1 MDRDI
6 FLLLAG
12 AVIAA
17 VINILMRLLETFVR
31 HIARKLYFARSDRLE
46 KKKIRRKLMGVEE
59 DNSYK
64 PDFWLEL
71 WADLGK
77 MRGGGGTKYSHWRSI
92 DYAIAAIQWL
102 VTIGIFIYWTI
113 EVMPQMK

>member
-1 MDRDI
+1 VDRDI

-31 HIARKLYFARSDRLE
+31 HIAKRLYFARSDKLE
-46 KKKIRRKLMGVEE
+46 KKKIKQKLMGLDE

-77 MRGGGGTKYSHWRSI
+77 MRGGGGTKYSHWKPI
-92 DYAIAAIQWL
+92 DYAIVTVQWM
-102 VTIGIFIYWTI
+102 VTIGIFIYWI
-113 EVMPQMK
+113 IYVIPQMK